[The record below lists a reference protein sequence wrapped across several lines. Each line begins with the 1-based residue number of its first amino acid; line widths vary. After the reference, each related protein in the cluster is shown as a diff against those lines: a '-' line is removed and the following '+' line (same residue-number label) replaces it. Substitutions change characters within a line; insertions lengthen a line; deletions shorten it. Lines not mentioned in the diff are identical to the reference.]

1 MGSGRTQLLRTLFGL
16 EPADSGTVD
25 LGGRPMTAS
34 SPAAAIRSGIAYI
47 TPDRQADGLCSGR
60 SVAENISL
68 AALRSLTRRL
78 GVVQRRLE
86 SDRVTDV
93 MAQLRVRASSPN
105 VDVGTLSGGNQQK
118 ALFGKWVMTSPR
130 VLLMEEP
137 TRGVDVG
144 AKTEIYRILNQL
156 TATGVAVV
164 MVSSDLPELVA
175 MSDRV
180 LVLRAGRVVAELT
193 GERIT
198 QQAVLE
204 HAMEVVA

>member
-1 MGSGRTQLLRTLFGL
+1 VLR
-16 EPADSGTVD
+16 
-25 LGGRPMTAS
+25 
-34 SPAAAIRSGIAYI
+34 
-47 TPDRQADGLCSGR
+47 
-60 SVAENISL
+60 
-68 AALRSLTRRL
+68 
-78 GVVQRRLE
+78 
-86 SDRVTDV
+86 
-93 MAQLRVRASSPN
+93 
-105 VDVGTLSGGNQQK
+105 
-118 ALFGKWVMTSPR
+118 
-130 VLLMEEP
+130 MEEP

-144 AKTEIYRILNQL
+144 AKTEIYRIINEL
-156 TATGVAVV
+156 TAEGVAVV